1 MECPMSDLIRFGVS
15 MESSL
20 LEEFDKYI
28 EERNY
33 SNRSE
38 ALRDIIRSNFTEE
51 EWKGNSTAAGAIVLK
66 CRYGLR
72 GLSDKLL
79 SIQHTH
85 REVVISSLHV
95 HLDEERCLRVIVV
108 KGSAKEIKDMA
119 DEMHSLKGVYH
130 CEIAKVI
137 VG

>member
-1 MECPMSDLIRFGVS
+1 MSDLIRFGVS

-66 CRYGLR
+66 CRYGL
-72 GLSDKLL
+72 GDLSDKLL

-108 KGSAKEIKDMA
+108 KGSSKEIKEMA
-119 DEMHSLKGVYH
+119 DEMQSLKGVYH
-130 CEIAKVI
+130 CEVAKVI
-137 VG
+137 AG